1 VIEIMALAYLVLCLF
16 CKGVGGYRPRH
27 AWVAWA
33 VGAFLAAFLLSTLC
47 GINPY
52 RSFWGSLERME
63 GYVTL
68 LHFGALF
75 LVLYGTFHT
84 PEAYKPMLWVG
95 VLISVGECAYA
106 FSQLPDK
113 ARIAGTFSNP
123 DVFGL
128 YLLFQIFF
136 ALLLMVWEG
145 PDGPAPTQ
153 SRQGPDEPA
162 PTQWRQGPDGP
173 KSGPTDDPISTPTPR
188 TVPVRPSRQ
197 WQ

>member
-1 VIEIMALAYLVLCLF
+1 M
-16 CKGVGGYRPRH
+16 
-27 AWVAWA
+27 AWA

-75 LVLYGTFHT
+75 LVLYGTFRT
-84 PEAYKPMLWVG
+84 PEAYKPLLWVS
-95 VLISVGECAYA
+95 VLLSVAECGYA

-113 ARIAGTFSNP
+113 DRIAGTFSNP

-136 ALLLMVWEG
+136 ALLLLVWEG
-145 PDGPAPTQ
+145 LQALRQRSRASRVAGGVPCWSAWASSTRWRSFSPGPVGLCSACM
-153 SRQGPDEPA
+153 RG
-162 PTQWRQGPDGP
+162 
-173 KSGPTDDPISTPTPR
+173 
-188 TVPVRPSRQ
+188 
-197 WQ
+197 